1 MHKLYEKSKI
11 WFAVVWIILY
21 VVLTSI
27 AENIDKSVTFVLHV
41 VMSITLIFW
50 LKKQDLF
57 KEFGL
62 QVSSKK
68 AKNFLYFIPLILLSS
83 VNLFVGFSMEISPWK
98 MIFSI
103 GSMLCVGF
111 LEELIFR
118 GLLFKAMAED
128 SVKWA
133 IAVSSITFGIGHVIN
148 LLNGADLMPT
158 ICQIFEAMA
167 FGYLFVI
174 IFYRGKTLLP
184 CIISHSFINATSV
197 FSNDVSGNNRIILS
211 VILFAVALCYALV
224 LNKTLKGDE
233 NEN

>member
-11 WFAVVWIILY
+11 WFAVVWIVLY
-21 VVLTSI
+21 VVLTSV
-27 AENIDKSVTFVLHV
+27 AENIDKSVTFALHV

-50 LKKQDLF
+50 LKKQNLF
-57 KEFGL
+57 KNFGL
-62 QVSSKK
+62 MVSSQK
-68 AKNFLYFIPLILLSS
+68 AKNFLYFIPLILLST
-83 VNLFVGFSMEISPWK
+83 VNLFFGFSMNLPPWK
-98 MIFSI
+98 TVFSI

-128 SVKWA
+128 NVKWA
-133 IAVSSITFGIGHVIN
+133 IAVSSITFGIGHIIN
-148 LLNGADLMPT
+148 LLNGADLIPT

-174 IFYRGKTLLP
+174 IFFRGKTLLP

-197 FSNDVSGNNRIILS
+197 ISNDVLGNQRIILS

-224 LNKTLKGDE
+224 LNKTLKGEE